1 LKSIGAL
8 RSEQFGLAFV
18 EFDLAYRKFGAAL
31 VEQVFD
37 QINRTRWA
45 NSVATHQP
53 SAEAPHGIALN
64 NRRSHSTVRRRR
76 ILGSRSKLLVT
87 RRR

>member
-1 LKSIGAL
+1 LTHMRHSGAVSLSQLKSIGAL

-45 NSVATHQP
+45 NTS
-53 SAEAPHGIALN
+53 
-64 NRRSHSTVRRRR
+64 
-76 ILGSRSKLLVT
+76 
-87 RRR
+87 